1 VVIISPH
8 YVRDLK
14 GLVWLLTTTWYLD
27 TDVKPN
33 NVLISYT
40 SRSDSVREIDRVSL
54 SDTEDAAR
62 VKSGE
67 GIFVQVG
74 NVLWRSPEAQSGTRV
89 GKASDVW
96 SFGVTVSAPILMRR
110 LEFSIHVPV

>member
-1 VVIISPH
+1 L
-8 YVRDLK
+8 RALEE
-14 GLVWLLTTTWYLD
+14 LVWLLTSTWYLD

-40 SRSDSVREIDRVSL
+40 SRSGGVREIDRVSL

-67 GIFVQVG
+67 GVFFQVG
-74 NVLWRSPEAQSGTRV
+74 NVLWRSPEAQTGTRV

-96 SFGVTVSAPILMRR
+96 SFGVTVIAPILASR
-110 LEFSIHVPV
+110 LESSIHVPI

>member
-1 VVIISPH
+1 MT
-8 YVRDLK
+8 D
-14 GLVWLLTTTWYLD
+14 WCWD

-40 SRSDSVREIDRVSL
+40 SRPDGVREIVGVSL

-62 VKSGE
+62 VNNGE
-67 GIFVQVG
+67 AIFFQVG
-74 NVLWRSPEAQSGTRV
+74 NVLWRSPEAQTGTRV

-96 SFGVTVSAPILMRR
+96 SFGVTVIVPLFAYQLRSSIYVPI
-110 LEFSIHVPV
+110 

>member
-1 VVIISPH
+1 MT
-8 YVRDLK
+8 DWCW
-14 GLVWLLTTTWYLD
+14 G

-40 SRSDSVREIDRVSL
+40 SRPDGVREIDGVSL

-62 VKSGE
+62 VNNGE
-67 GIFVQVG
+67 AIFFQVG
-74 NVLWRSPEAQSGTRV
+74 NVLWRSPEAQTGTRV

-96 SFGVTVSAPILMRR
+96 SFGVTVIAPLLAYQLRS
-110 LEFSIHVPV
+110 SIYVPL

>member
-1 VVIISPH
+1 MT
-8 YVRDLK
+8 D
-14 GLVWLLTTTWYLD
+14 WCWD

-40 SRSDSVREIDRVSL
+40 SRPDGVREIDGVSL

-62 VKSGE
+62 VNNGE
-67 GIFVQVG
+67 AIFCQVG
-74 NVLWRSPEAQSGTRV
+74 NVLWRSPEAQTGTRV

-96 SFGVTVSAPILMRR
+96 SFGVTVIAPLLSYQLRS
-110 LEFSIHVPV
+110 SIYVPIWSFR